1 MGEVDTKVEWLPC
14 SKCGA
19 TTRHDNGLCY
29 RDVRHPREGRMRD
42 GFQHSPETPDFLTRK
57 YGVKR

>member
-1 MGEVDTKVEWLPC
+1 MSEVETKTEWLPC
-14 SKCGA
+14 AKCGA

-29 RDVRHPREGRMRD
+29 RDVRHPRADRARD
-42 GFQHSPETPDFLTRK
+42 GFQHTPDTPDFLMRK